1 MRQLVTLLI
10 LGLATAAHADM
21 NTNRGALSA
30 SPAVIML
37 RGEAGES
44 TTQRMMLTNGTSR
57 PFSFELVAEDVV
69 IRNGKRLLVPA
80 GETPGSI
87 AATAVFSQRFVTIAS
102 GQTAA
107 VDVTVTIP
115 PRTAI
120 RAITA
125 LFHGKDRIMRGG
137 LPMTASLGTL
147 MTFALSDSIAV
158 DAGVPSVLPQ
168 SATSNASFV
177 QPFVNNGTEPF
188 VAKGIAA
195 ILDGSGALV
204 GKAPLESR
212 RVLPGEQVSL
222 HGEFAGEL
230 ARGKYHVLLTCEAG
244 GKLITRSAEMV
255 IR

>member
-1 MRQLVTLLI
+1 MRRIFALLI
-10 LGLATAAHADM
+10 LGIASVAHA
-21 NTNRGALSA
+21 NSGALSVT
-30 SPAVIML
+30 PAVIML
-37 RGEAGES
+37 RGEAGQS
-44 TTQRMMLTNGTSR
+44 TTQRMLLTNGTSR

-69 IRNGKRLLVPA
+69 VRNGKRMLVPA

-87 AATAVFSQRFVTIAS
+87 AATAVFSQRSVTVQA

-115 PRTAI
+115 PQTTV
-120 RAITA
+120 RAITT
-125 LFHGKDRIMRGG
+125 LFHGKDRIMRNNV
-137 LPMTASLGTL
+137 PMVVSLGTL
-147 MTFALSDSIAV
+147 MTFALSESIAV
-158 DAGVPSVLPQ
+158 DAGTPSVVPQ
-168 SATSNASFV
+168 SATSNASFA

-195 ILDGSGALV
+195 ILDGSGTLV

-230 ARGKYHVLLTCEAG
+230 ARGKYRVLLTCDAG
-244 GKLITRSAEMV
+244 GKVITRNAEMV
-255 IR
+255 VR